1 MSLPVLPAAEL
12 VEDREQENY
21 LVSLIQQEESVVLNV
36 LQHLVVL
43 PQTLAHLVVVF
54 ELGTLEV
61 LGVVF
66 ELAVEQVALE
76 VVLLVVL
83 DQPHGVVDQFLPLPE
98 LAGVDDDQ
106 ILAEVQLAD
115 ILREG
120 PVHGQSQ
127 GQLSLNLLLQ
137 VSGDFMLEE
146 FLPAEAVFGIGP
158 QHLFDQLFRHIR
170 NGVDGSREVV
180 VLLVYHYFELVDVL
194 GVVGRTESQAI
205 IPSEEHPVVAN
216 PEGVHICLVAVL

>member
-1 MSLPVLPAAEL
+1 MGVVVAGQRRGLTVVGHEPRLERFGVIVGAHRAAGSERFARAVLDA
-12 VEDREQENY
+12 
-21 LVSLIQQEESVVLNV
+21 VSQN
-36 LQHLVVL
+36 
-43 PQTLAHLVVVF
+43 LVVVF

-61 LGVVF
+61 LRVVF

-120 PVHGQSQ
+120 PVHGQIQ
-127 GQLSLNLLLQ
+127 GQFSLNLLLQ
-137 VSGDFMLEE
+137 VSGDFML
-146 FLPAEAVFGIGP
+146 
-158 QHLFDQLFRHIR
+158 
-170 NGVDGSREVV
+170 
-180 VLLVYHYFELVDVL
+180 
-194 GVVGRTESQAI
+194 
-205 IPSEEHPVVAN
+205 
-216 PEGVHICLVAVL
+216 